1 MTDLTRPLSVET
13 LRARGA
19 CERAQALFRERWGD
33 SVEVT
38 EARCVSV
45 ADLFDWDWAAQKLL
59 SPAARAEYRRA
70 GAPASDEYRRACA
83 PALAAYESVRAAA
96 LAAYESVR
104 PGAARACASAWA
116 EYKRVCAAARA
127 EYERARVAASDKYGR
142 VRATAWARL
151 YVSDRESPA

>member
-1 MTDLTRPLSVET
+1 MTDLARPLSVET

-45 ADLFDWDWAAQKLL
+45 ADLFDWDCAAQKLL
-59 SPAARAEYRRA
+59 SPTAWAEYRRA

-83 PALAAYESVRAAA
+83 
-96 LAAYESVR
+96 
-104 PGAARACASAWA
+104 SAWA
-116 EYKRVCAAARA
+116 EYRRADAPALAA
-127 EYERARVAASDKYGR
+127 YERARVAASDKYGR